1 MASGVLTT
9 SLLMTCIMS
18 LREINGAVC
27 ELPFSLIYYL
37 PYDLTGINLL
47 LALT

>member
-1 MASGVLTT
+1 
-9 SLLMTCIMS
+9 MS